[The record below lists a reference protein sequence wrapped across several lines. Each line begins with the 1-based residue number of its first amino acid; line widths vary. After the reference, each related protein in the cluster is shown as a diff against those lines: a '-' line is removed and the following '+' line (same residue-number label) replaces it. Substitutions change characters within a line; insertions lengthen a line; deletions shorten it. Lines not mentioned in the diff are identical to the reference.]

1 MAGTLRLHAKWK
13 INSAIH
19 LIVQL
24 LLVSMLLSKNKEMMK
39 KITYILGLFSMLT
52 FQSCLDMEPK
62 TQLADTN
69 YWQTPDHFKLFAT
82 QFYGWTVDFKQLDD
96 SPHSDVRSDL
106 RTGIT
111 LDVYSNGTN
120 SIPSSDKTYTN
131 NYNRIRQVNT
141 LLQQAEGYAAPADIE
156 TSVGEAHFFRAYCY
170 FDLLQV
176 YGDVIITRTPLD
188 IDSPEMQMAR
198 NSRDEV
204 VDFILE
210 DLEEAIRLLPEA
222 NEISSKDEG
231 RLSSQ
236 AASAFLSRVALYEG
250 TWQKFRNGG
259 QNNDRS
265 SALLD
270 IAATSAHDVI
280 ESGFFELFAPEEL
293 GTEAYKYLFI
303 LENDKSNPAGITKS
317 GNKEYIFTRRHDPT
331 LASIGF
337 NITQGRLG
345 NAVYVTRKM
354 ANMYLQSNGLP
365 INPQTWDYS
374 KVDSE
379 FKDRDNRMSNTLM
392 IPGHTYWG
400 TGGGRIDWTGS
411 TEEIAN
417 ASHKNFMPSTG
428 TGYFPHK
435 WCCER
440 DGVPTGMEAYD
451 YPIIRYAE
459 VLLNYAEAVF
469 ERDDKIS
476 DEDLAISLNLTR
488 KRVNP
493 NMPDLTNAF
502 VSANNLD
509 MRTEIRRERTVEFY
523 DENFRIDDL
532 KRWKTAE
539 EEMPMNL
546 TGVKWRGT
554 EYETK
559 WSDASSKTMDA
570 EGCIIYEQGRVWEE
584 KHYLYPL
591 PIDQLKLNPN
601 LKQNPGWE

>member
-1 MAGTLRLHAKWK
+1 
-13 INSAIH
+13 
-19 LIVQL
+19 
-24 LLVSMLLSKNKEMMK
+24 MMK

-303 LENDKSNPAGITKS
+303 LENDNSNPAGITKS

-411 TEEIAN
+411 AEEIAN
-417 ASHKNFMPSTG
+417 ASHKNYMPSTG

>member
-1 MAGTLRLHAKWK
+1 
-13 INSAIH
+13 
-19 LIVQL
+19 
-24 LLVSMLLSKNKEMMK
+24 MMK

-411 TEEIAN
+411 AEEIAN

-459 VLLNYAEAVF
+459 VLLNYAKAVF

>member
-1 MAGTLRLHAKWK
+1 
-13 INSAIH
+13 
-19 LIVQL
+19 
-24 LLVSMLLSKNKEMMK
+24 MMK

-411 TEEIAN
+411 AEEIAN
-417 ASHKNFMPSTG
+417 ASHKNYMPSTG

-601 LKQNPGWE
+601 LKQNPSWE

>member
-1 MAGTLRLHAKWK
+1 
-13 INSAIH
+13 
-19 LIVQL
+19 
-24 LLVSMLLSKNKEMMK
+24 MK

-52 FQSCLDMEPK
+52 FQSCLDLEPK

-82 QFYGWTVDFKQLDD
+82 QFYGWSADFRQLDD
-96 SPHSDVRSDL
+96 SPHSDIRSDL
-106 RTGIT
+106 RTAIT
-111 LDVYSNGTN
+111 FDVYSNGTN
-120 SIPSSDKTYTN
+120 SIPSSDKTYTD
-131 NYNRIRQVNT
+131 NYNRIRQTNM
-141 LLQQAEGYAAPADIE
+141 LLQQAESYAAPSDIA
-156 TSVGEAHFFRAYCY
+156 TFVGEAHFFRAYCY

-188 IDSPEMQMAR
+188 IDSPEMQMSR
-198 NSRDEV
+198 NSRSEV
-204 VDFILE
+204 VDFIIE
-210 DLEEAIRLLPEA
+210 DLEEAVRLLPAA
-222 NEISSKDEG
+222 NEISSNDEG

-259 QNNDRS
+259 QNNERS
-265 SALLD
+265 KALLD
-270 IAATSAHDVI
+270 IAATSAHDVM
-280 ESGFFELFAPEEL
+280 ESDFFELFAPEEL

-317 GNKEYIFTRRHDPT
+317 ANKEYIFTRRHDPT

-354 ANMYLQSNGLP
+354 ANMYLQNNGLP
-365 INPQTWDYS
+365 VDPQTWDYS

-379 FKDRDNRMSNTLM
+379 FKNRDNRMSNTLM

-411 TEEIAN
+411 AEEIAN
-417 ASHKNFMPSTG
+417 ASHKNYMPSTG

-554 EYETK
+554 DYETK

-570 EGCIIYEQGRVWEE
+570 DGCIIYEQGRVWEE

-591 PIDQLKLNPN
+591 PIDQLKLNSN

>member
-1 MAGTLRLHAKWK
+1 
-13 INSAIH
+13 
-19 LIVQL
+19 
-24 LLVSMLLSKNKEMMK
+24 MK

-259 QNNDRS
+259 QNNERS
-265 SALLD
+265 KALLD
-270 IAATSAHDVI
+270 IAATSAHDVM
-280 ESGFFELFAPEEL
+280 ESDFFELFAPEEL

-317 GNKEYIFTRRHDPT
+317 ANKEYIFTRRHDPT

-354 ANMYLQSNGLP
+354 ANMYLQNNGLP
-365 INPQTWDYS
+365 VDPQTWDYS

-379 FKDRDNRMSNTLM
+379 FKNRDNRMSNTLM
-392 IPGHTYWG
+392 IPGHTYWS

-411 TEEIAN
+411 AEEIAN
-417 ASHKNFMPSTG
+417 ASHKNYMPSTG

-554 EYETK
+554 DYETK

-591 PIDQLKLNPN
+591 PMDQLKLNPN

>member
-1 MAGTLRLHAKWK
+1 
-13 INSAIH
+13 
-19 LIVQL
+19 
-24 LLVSMLLSKNKEMMK
+24 MMK

-188 IDSPEMQMAR
+188 IDSPEMQMAH

-411 TEEIAN
+411 AEEIAN

>member
-1 MAGTLRLHAKWK
+1 
-13 INSAIH
+13 
-19 LIVQL
+19 
-24 LLVSMLLSKNKEMMK
+24 MMK

-52 FQSCLDMEPK
+52 FQSCIDMEPK

-411 TEEIAN
+411 AEEIAN

-570 EGCIIYEQGRVWEE
+570 EGCIICEQGRVWEE

>member
-1 MAGTLRLHAKWK
+1 
-13 INSAIH
+13 
-19 LIVQL
+19 
-24 LLVSMLLSKNKEMMK
+24 
-39 KITYILGLFSMLT
+39 
-52 FQSCLDMEPK
+52 MEPK

-111 LDVYSNGTN
+111 LDVYSN

-411 TEEIAN
+411 AEEIAN

>member
-1 MAGTLRLHAKWK
+1 
-13 INSAIH
+13 
-19 LIVQL
+19 
-24 LLVSMLLSKNKEMMK
+24 MMK

-411 TEEIAN
+411 AEEIAN
-417 ASHKNFMPSTG
+417 ASHKNFMSSTG

-440 DGVPTGMEAYD
+440 DGVPTGMEAM
-451 YPIIRYAE
+451 II
-459 VLLNYAEAVF
+459 
-469 ERDDKIS
+469 
-476 DEDLAISLNLTR
+476 
-488 KRVNP
+488 
-493 NMPDLTNAF
+493 
-502 VSANNLD
+502 
-509 MRTEIRRERTVEFY
+509 
-523 DENFRIDDL
+523 
-532 KRWKTAE
+532 
-539 EEMPMNL
+539 
-546 TGVKWRGT
+546 
-554 EYETK
+554 
-559 WSDASSKTMDA
+559 
-570 EGCIIYEQGRVWEE
+570 
-584 KHYLYPL
+584 
-591 PIDQLKLNPN
+591 QLSVMLRFC
-601 LKQNPGWE
+601 

>member
-1 MAGTLRLHAKWK
+1 
-13 INSAIH
+13 
-19 LIVQL
+19 
-24 LLVSMLLSKNKEMMK
+24 MMK

-156 TSVGEAHFFRAYCY
+156 TLVGEAHFFRAYCY

-411 TEEIAN
+411 AEEIAN

>member
-1 MAGTLRLHAKWK
+1 
-13 INSAIH
+13 
-19 LIVQL
+19 
-24 LLVSMLLSKNKEMMK
+24 MMK

-141 LLQQAEGYAAPADIE
+141 LLQHAEGYAAPADIE

-411 TEEIAN
+411 AEEIAN

>member
-1 MAGTLRLHAKWK
+1 
-13 INSAIH
+13 
-19 LIVQL
+19 
-24 LLVSMLLSKNKEMMK
+24 MMK

-141 LLQQAEGYAAPADIE
+141 LLQQAEGYAVPADIE

-231 RLSSQ
+231 RLSNQ

-259 QNNDRS
+259 QNYDRS

-379 FKDRDNRMSNTLM
+379 FKNRDNRMSNTLM

-411 TEEIAN
+411 AEEIAN

-546 TGVKWRGT
+546 TGVKWRDT
-554 EYETK
+554 DYETK

>member
-1 MAGTLRLHAKWK
+1 
-13 INSAIH
+13 
-19 LIVQL
+19 
-24 LLVSMLLSKNKEMMK
+24 MK

-411 TEEIAN
+411 AEEIAN

-554 EYETK
+554 EYEIK

>member
-1 MAGTLRLHAKWK
+1 
-13 INSAIH
+13 
-19 LIVQL
+19 
-24 LLVSMLLSKNKEMMK
+24 MMK

-411 TEEIAN
+411 AEEIAN

-546 TGVKWRGT
+546 TGVKLRGT

>member
-1 MAGTLRLHAKWK
+1 
-13 INSAIH
+13 
-19 LIVQL
+19 
-24 LLVSMLLSKNKEMMK
+24 MK

-411 TEEIAN
+411 AEEIAN

-559 WSDASSKTMDA
+559 WSDASFKTMDA

>member
-1 MAGTLRLHAKWK
+1 
-13 INSAIH
+13 
-19 LIVQL
+19 
-24 LLVSMLLSKNKEMMK
+24 MMK

-411 TEEIAN
+411 AEEIAN

-476 DEDLAISLNLTR
+476 DQDLAISLNLTR

>member
-1 MAGTLRLHAKWK
+1 
-13 INSAIH
+13 
-19 LIVQL
+19 
-24 LLVSMLLSKNKEMMK
+24 MK

-411 TEEIAN
+411 AEEIAN

-570 EGCIIYEQGRVWEE
+570 EGCIIYEHGRVWEE

>member
-19 LIVQL
+19 LTVQL

-141 LLQQAEGYAAPADIE
+141 LLQQAEGYAVPADIE

-379 FKDRDNRMSNTLM
+379 FKNRDNRMSNTLM

-411 TEEIAN
+411 AEEIAN

-440 DGVPTGMEAYD
+440 DGVPAGMEAYD

-469 ERDDKIS
+469 ERDDEIS

-493 NMPDLTNAF
+493 NMPDLTKAF

-554 EYETK
+554 DYETK

>member
-1 MAGTLRLHAKWK
+1 
-13 INSAIH
+13 
-19 LIVQL
+19 
-24 LLVSMLLSKNKEMMK
+24 MLLSKNKEMMK

-411 TEEIAN
+411 AEEIAN

-440 DGVPTGMEAYD
+440 DGVPAGMEAYD

>member
-1 MAGTLRLHAKWK
+1 
-13 INSAIH
+13 
-19 LIVQL
+19 
-24 LLVSMLLSKNKEMMK
+24 MMK

-379 FKDRDNRMSNTLM
+379 FKVRDNRMSNTLM

-411 TEEIAN
+411 AEEIAN
-417 ASHKNFMPSTG
+417 ASHKNYMPSTG

>member
-1 MAGTLRLHAKWK
+1 
-13 INSAIH
+13 
-19 LIVQL
+19 
-24 LLVSMLLSKNKEMMK
+24 MMK

-354 ANMYLQSNGLP
+354 AKMYLQSNGLP

-411 TEEIAN
+411 AEEIAN

>member
-1 MAGTLRLHAKWK
+1 
-13 INSAIH
+13 
-19 LIVQL
+19 
-24 LLVSMLLSKNKEMMK
+24 MMK

-411 TEEIAN
+411 AEEIAN

>member
-1 MAGTLRLHAKWK
+1 
-13 INSAIH
+13 
-19 LIVQL
+19 
-24 LLVSMLLSKNKEMMK
+24 
-39 KITYILGLFSMLT
+39 MLT

-411 TEEIAN
+411 AEEIAN

>member
-1 MAGTLRLHAKWK
+1 
-13 INSAIH
+13 
-19 LIVQL
+19 
-24 LLVSMLLSKNKEMMK
+24 MMK

-411 TEEIAN
+411 AEEIAN

-451 YPIIRYAE
+451 YPVIRYAE

>member
-19 LIVQL
+19 LIVHL

-411 TEEIAN
+411 AEEIAN

>member
-1 MAGTLRLHAKWK
+1 
-13 INSAIH
+13 
-19 LIVQL
+19 
-24 LLVSMLLSKNKEMMK
+24 MMK

-400 TGGGRIDWTGS
+400 TRGGRIDWTGS
-411 TEEIAN
+411 AEEIAN

>member
-1 MAGTLRLHAKWK
+1 
-13 INSAIH
+13 
-19 LIVQL
+19 
-24 LLVSMLLSKNKEMMK
+24 MMK

-400 TGGGRIDWTGS
+400 TGRGRIDWTGS
-411 TEEIAN
+411 AEEIAN

-502 VSANNLD
+502 VSANNLE

-591 PIDQLKLNPN
+591 PMDQLKLNPN

>member
-1 MAGTLRLHAKWK
+1 
-13 INSAIH
+13 
-19 LIVQL
+19 
-24 LLVSMLLSKNKEMMK
+24 MK

-141 LLQQAEGYAAPADIE
+141 LLQQAEGYAVPADIE

-379 FKDRDNRMSNTLM
+379 FKNRDNRMSNTLM

-411 TEEIAN
+411 AEEIAN

-440 DGVPTGMEAYD
+440 DGVPAGMEAYD

-469 ERDDKIS
+469 ERDNKIS

-554 EYETK
+554 DYETK

>member
-1 MAGTLRLHAKWK
+1 
-13 INSAIH
+13 
-19 LIVQL
+19 
-24 LLVSMLLSKNKEMMK
+24 MMK

-204 VDFILE
+204 VDFTLE

-411 TEEIAN
+411 AEEIAN

>member
-1 MAGTLRLHAKWK
+1 
-13 INSAIH
+13 
-19 LIVQL
+19 
-24 LLVSMLLSKNKEMMK
+24 
-39 KITYILGLFSMLT
+39 MLT

-411 TEEIAN
+411 AEEIAN

-459 VLLNYAEAVF
+459 VLLNYAEAARELGEFTSQDWKNTIGVLRGRAGITNTAEPASADTYLQEYYF
-469 ERDDKIS
+469 PSIS
-476 DEDLAISLNLTR
+476 DAVLL
-488 KRVNP
+488 
-493 NMPDLTNAF
+493 
-502 VSANNLD
+502 
-509 MRTEIRRERTVEFY
+509 EIRRERGIEMVSEGLRF
-523 DENFRIDDL
+523 DDIR
-532 KRWKTAE
+532 RWKEGHLMEDTWDGIYVKALDTE
-539 EEMPMNL
+539 YDLNQDGQPDVCFVKKIPVQTKPGVVYYVLSASMRL
-546 TGVKWRGT
+546 TGENAGNIQVYPNVNK
-554 EYETK
+554 K
-559 WSDASSKTMDA
+559 F
-570 EGCIIYEQGRVWEE
+570 EE
-584 KHYLYPL
+584 KSIYIRFRKYFPS
-591 PIDQLKLNPN
+591 PMCRVMA
-601 LKQNPGWE
+601 

>member
-1 MAGTLRLHAKWK
+1 
-13 INSAIH
+13 
-19 LIVQL
+19 
-24 LLVSMLLSKNKEMMK
+24 MLLSKNKEMMK

-188 IDSPEMQMAR
+188 IDLPEMQMAR

-411 TEEIAN
+411 AEEIAN

-502 VSANNLD
+502 VSANNLE

-591 PIDQLKLNPN
+591 PMDQLKLNPN

>member
-1 MAGTLRLHAKWK
+1 
-13 INSAIH
+13 
-19 LIVQL
+19 
-24 LLVSMLLSKNKEMMK
+24 MK

-141 LLQQAEGYAAPADIE
+141 LLQQAEGYAVPADIE

-231 RLSSQ
+231 RLSNQ

-379 FKDRDNRMSNTLM
+379 FKNRDNRMSNTLM

-411 TEEIAN
+411 AEEIAN

-546 TGVKWRGT
+546 TGVKWRDT
-554 EYETK
+554 DYETK

>member
-1 MAGTLRLHAKWK
+1 
-13 INSAIH
+13 
-19 LIVQL
+19 
-24 LLVSMLLSKNKEMMK
+24 MMK

-141 LLQQAEGYAAPADIE
+141 LLQQAEGYAAPSDIE

-188 IDSPEMQMAR
+188 INSPEMQMAR

-345 NAVYVTRKM
+345 NAVYVPRKM

-379 FKDRDNRMSNTLM
+379 FKNRDNRMGNTLM

-411 TEEIAN
+411 AEEIAN

-440 DGVPTGMEAYD
+440 DGVPAGMEAYD

-546 TGVKWRGT
+546 TGVKWRDT
-554 EYETK
+554 DYETK

>member
-1 MAGTLRLHAKWK
+1 
-13 INSAIH
+13 
-19 LIVQL
+19 
-24 LLVSMLLSKNKEMMK
+24 MMK

-411 TEEIAN
+411 AEEIAN

-476 DEDLAISLNLTR
+476 DEDLTISLNLTR

>member
-1 MAGTLRLHAKWK
+1 M
-13 INSAIH
+13 
-19 LIVQL
+19 V
-24 LLVSMLLSKNKEMMK
+24 K

-411 TEEIAN
+411 AEEIAN

-502 VSANNLD
+502 VSANNLE

-591 PIDQLKLNPN
+591 PMDQLKLNPN

>member
-1 MAGTLRLHAKWK
+1 
-13 INSAIH
+13 
-19 LIVQL
+19 
-24 LLVSMLLSKNKEMMK
+24 MMK

-52 FQSCLDMEPK
+52 FQSCLDLEPK

-69 YWQTPDHFKLFAT
+69 YWQTTDHFKLFAT
-82 QFYGWTVDFKQLDD
+82 QFYGWSADFRQLDD
-96 SPHSDVRSDL
+96 SPHSDIRSDL
-106 RTGIT
+106 RTAIT
-111 LDVYSNGTN
+111 FDVYSNGTN
-120 SIPSSDKTYTN
+120 SIPSSDKTYTD
-131 NYNRIRQVNT
+131 NYNRIRQTNM
-141 LLQQAEGYAAPADIE
+141 LLQQAESYAAPSDIA
-156 TSVGEAHFFRAYCY
+156 TFVGEAHFFRAYCY

-188 IDSPEMQMAR
+188 IDSPEMQMSR
-198 NSRDEV
+198 NSRSEV
-204 VDFILE
+204 VDFIIE
-210 DLEEAIRLLPEA
+210 DLEEAVRLLPAA
-222 NEISSKDEG
+222 NEISSNDEG

-259 QNNDRS
+259 QNNERS
-265 SALLD
+265 KALLD
-270 IAATSAHDVI
+270 IAATSAHDVM
-280 ESGFFELFAPEEL
+280 ESDFFELFAPEEL

-317 GNKEYIFTRRHDPT
+317 ANKEYIFTRRHDPT

-354 ANMYLQSNGLP
+354 ANMYLQNNGLP
-365 INPQTWDYS
+365 VDPQTWDYS

-379 FKDRDNRMSNTLM
+379 FKNRDNRMSNTLM
-392 IPGHTYWG
+392 IPGHTYWS

-411 TEEIAN
+411 AEEIAN
-417 ASHKNFMPSTG
+417 ASHKNYMPSTG

-554 EYETK
+554 DYETK

-570 EGCIIYEQGRVWEE
+570 DGCIIYEQGRVWEE

-591 PIDQLKLNPN
+591 PIDQLKLNSN

>member
-1 MAGTLRLHAKWK
+1 
-13 INSAIH
+13 
-19 LIVQL
+19 
-24 LLVSMLLSKNKEMMK
+24 MMK

-270 IAATSAHDVI
+270 IAATSAHDVM

>member
-1 MAGTLRLHAKWK
+1 
-13 INSAIH
+13 
-19 LIVQL
+19 
-24 LLVSMLLSKNKEMMK
+24 MK

-141 LLQQAEGYAAPADIE
+141 LLQQAEGYAVPADIE

-411 TEEIAN
+411 AEEIAN

-440 DGVPTGMEAYD
+440 DGVPAGMEAYD

-469 ERDDKIS
+469 ERDNKIS